1 MEYALSQTDVEALE
15 LALARPDTGP
25 DPFVSAVQKWFK
37 PRLTPAAI
45 ALLIAY
51 TDRGL
56 DDAFKS
62 AIRLSIKDWAKL
74 GLSADTIGDIE
85 RAREQLEQIK
95 DENRGFSEEMPNTLT
110 PTQRWVDLVAVPLV
124 YGGYAGEDKT
134 VPLFA
139 QARILDSANE
149 AGIAALDDAW
159 EQFKRDVAENV
170 KDTFKFGAGLS
181 AVAALGFGAYFV
193 ARAQG
198 WLR

>member
-1 MEYALSQTDVEALE
+1 MEYALSQTDVETLE
-15 LALARPDTGP
+15 LALARPETGP

-56 DDAFKS
+56 DDAYKS
-62 AIRLSIKDWAKL
+62 AIQLSSDDWTLL
-74 GLSADTIGDIE
+74 GLSKDTIGDIE
-85 RAREQLEQIK
+85 RARDQLDEIRDENQGFLEQ
-95 DENRGFSEEMPNTLT
+95 MPNTLT
-110 PTQRWVDLVAVPLV
+110 PTERWVDLVAVPLV
-124 YGGYAGEDKT
+124 FGGYAGEGKT

-139 QARILDSANE
+139 QARILDAANE
-149 AGIAALDDAW
+149 AGIVALDDAW
-159 EQFKRDVAENV
+159 EQFKQDVAENV
-170 KDTFKFGAGLS
+170 KSTLTFGAGLGV
-181 AVAALGFGAYFV
+181 VAALGFGAYFV